1 MKTKMTWIA
10 VALVLVVA
18 LLGGVWQTGAYA
30 QTVPPVVPTQTPV
43 VVPII
48 PLTGG
53 CATGDVVKAKPLSV
67 DASGAAQAGVPADGL
82 KAGYTVEVCVLDT
95 KTMTIINTIT
105 PTTGVINIAVKEQE
119 KEVTPVTFDKKMEV
133 TFVLT
138 TTELDAFKKDSK
150 MGILW
155 FDPNQNSWVRLQ
167 GVLKDNKF
175 SVETDK
181 VGIFTVGTIK

>member
-1 MKTKMTWIA
+1 MNTKLPWIA

-43 VVPII
+43 VIPII

-53 CATGDVVKAKPLSV
+53 CSTGDVVKAKPLVV
-67 DASGAAQAGVPADGL
+67 DVTGAVQAGVPADGL

-95 KTMTIINTIT
+95 KTMTIVNSIT
-105 PTTGVINIAVKEQE
+105 PATGVVNIAVKEQS
-119 KEVTPVTFDKKMEV
+119 KAVTPVTFDKKMEV
-133 TFVLT
+133 SFVFT
-138 TTELDAFKKDSK
+138 ASELDAFKKDPK

-155 FDPNQNSWVRLQ
+155 FDPNQNTWVRLQ
-167 GVLKDNKF
+167 GTLKDNKF